1 MGVASNLLTVYKQK
15 MEFGIS
21 LDPSSVPQR
30 HALYD
35 SDEEDEQIDTQQA
48 DFVFQPSTLDSIH
61 KNNTLV
67 VAIGQTACIF
77 AKSLFTLSP
86 LSTLEASTRGIFQ
99 GTYFPK
105 TGEASCLVSELMCA
119 DEGDAVFCLHE
130 NSLKPEHVNAWF
142 KKVNCFLHVFTHK
155 LYLHSFRAV
164 LRTIICLKSLQFL
177 MSCN

>member
-35 SDEEDEQIDTQQA
+35 SDEEDEQVDTQQA
-48 DFVFQPSTLDSIH
+48 DFVFQPSTLDSTH

-77 AKSLFTLSP
+77 AKSVFILSP

-142 KKVNCFLHVFTHK
+142 KKVNCFLHVFTH
-155 LYLHSFRAV
+155 
-164 LRTIICLKSLQFL
+164 
-177 MSCN
+177 